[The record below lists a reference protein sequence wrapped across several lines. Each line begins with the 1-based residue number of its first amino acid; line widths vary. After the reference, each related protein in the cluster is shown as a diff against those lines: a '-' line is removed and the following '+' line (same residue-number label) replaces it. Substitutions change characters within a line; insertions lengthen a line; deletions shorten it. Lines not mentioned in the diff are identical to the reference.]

1 MGLALLLSVPFLSL
15 ILIRMLWPGST
26 IWFLIA
32 GILMLGGAA
41 AVFLS
46 RRDAPSYGYQTLSP
60 EPNRLPVVFVG
71 LGVLFL
77 AVLIVPSVSGSYSSP
92 AARLQQSGAPQ
103 QASNSQP
110 AVQPTASRQQA
121 TTRPQTTPRPT
132 SRPTRAPTAVP
143 TDSSS
148 SNSDQQTASSTPPAG
163 SQTYT
168 VKDGDTLWDIAQQ
181 FGVSV
186 DDILAANNLAD
197 ENALKLGE
205 ELIIPPSANA
215 TSHGGQANTANEP
228 QATPTE

>member
-1 MGLALLLSVPFLSL
+1 MALLLSVPFLSL

-60 EPNRLPVVFVG
+60 EPNRLPLFLVG

-77 AVLIVPSVSGSYSSP
+77 AMLIVPSVSGSSSSP
-92 AARLQQSGAPQ
+92 AERLQQSGAPQ

-110 AVQPTASRQQA
+110 AVQSTTAPQQA

-132 SRPTRAPTAVP
+132 SRPTRAPTAAP
-143 TDSSS
+143 TEDSS
-148 SNSDQQTASSTPPAG
+148 SNSDQQTARSAPPAG

-168 VKDGDTLWDIAQQ
+168 VQDGDTLWDIAQQ
-181 FGVSV
+181 FDVSV
-186 DDILAANNLAD
+186 DDIIAANDLAD

-215 TSHGGQANTANEP
+215 TSNGGQADTAAEP
-228 QATPTE
+228 QSMPAE